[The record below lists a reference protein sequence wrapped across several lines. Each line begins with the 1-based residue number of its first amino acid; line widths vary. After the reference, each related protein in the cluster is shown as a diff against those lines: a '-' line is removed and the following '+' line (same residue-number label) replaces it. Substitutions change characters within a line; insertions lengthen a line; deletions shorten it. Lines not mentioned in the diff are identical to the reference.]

1 MLLGKYLYANISLEL
16 FCLALMSILLIT
28 SKKVFAKSQ
37 SIKYLRWAFVDQIIV
52 MSFDLVSWI
61 VDGHPGKAFYYII
74 YIANLGYFQSQI
86 YASIIWGKYVH
97 YQVTKKIYT
106 QNQNYVF
113 STLPQALMAVFLL
126 TNHITGYMFSFDVN
140 NHYSRGPVGNVASVM
155 VMLYLASIS
164 GWALYKGKQESSEQ
178 KKNECRILF
187 MFAIPPLIGGIMQT
201 LFYGICVIWP
211 MTCIGML
218 MVYIT
223 KTQDE
228 ISQDALTG
236 LNNRGN
242 LDRYL
247 NERIKEKSEK
257 TVLVLMDVDKFKEI
271 NDRFGHDTG
280 DEALKVVSK
289 CIKETFGTGKNF
301 LSRYGGDEFVAIIP
315 GGNEIAA
322 QAKIDKFSNAIKN
335 INDTDRYLFKLSVSC
350 GYAVY
355 PNAQITDTKSF
366 ISEADKQM
374 YEVKES
380 HHVQSAPQRKLK
392 KRVF

>member
-187 MFAIPPLIGGIMQT
+187 MFAIPPLIG
-201 LFYGICVIWP
+201 
-211 MTCIGML
+211 
-218 MVYIT
+218 
-223 KTQDE
+223 
-228 ISQDALTG
+228 
-236 LNNRGN
+236 
-242 LDRYL
+242 
-247 NERIKEKSEK
+247 
-257 TVLVLMDVDKFKEI
+257 
-271 NDRFGHDTG
+271 
-280 DEALKVVSK
+280 
-289 CIKETFGTGKNF
+289 
-301 LSRYGGDEFVAIIP
+301 
-315 GGNEIAA
+315 
-322 QAKIDKFSNAIKN
+322 
-335 INDTDRYLFKLSVSC
+335 
-350 GYAVY
+350 
-355 PNAQITDTKSF
+355 
-366 ISEADKQM
+366 
-374 YEVKES
+374 
-380 HHVQSAPQRKLK
+380 
-392 KRVF
+392 